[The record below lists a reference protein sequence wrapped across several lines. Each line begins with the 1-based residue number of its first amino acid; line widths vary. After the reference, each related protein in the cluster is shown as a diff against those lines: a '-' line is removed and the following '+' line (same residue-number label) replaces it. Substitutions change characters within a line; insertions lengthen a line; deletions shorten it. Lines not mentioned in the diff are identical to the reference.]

1 MLNVP
6 NRLHQGCTLQARQ
19 AHQTSRAD
27 RNNDAAGA
35 AAALRQ
41 IETADEGV
49 RSAGQE
55 RWSAY
60 FSEQLAKAK
69 VIRDRLKGR

>member
-1 MLNVP
+1 MGGEFGKSGVALML
-6 NRLHQGCTLQARQ
+6 T
-19 AHQTSRAD
+19 AD

-41 IETADEGV
+41 IETADQGV

-55 RWSAY
+55 RWWAY